1 MQPLLCPMTRYSL
14 HQLQLLM
21 EGEFGYNTWSNNC
34 FRTSPTDPVRIARE
48 LKNHVNKVVLEES
61 DFKNMLG
68 EVNHVSESI
77 YFLENDYDKITSLLD
92 KLSDEDN
99 WDQNRKVFVADNNI
113 DKLCECCILMLR
125 DYHDYFIASG
135 VLNDK

>member
-21 EGEFGYNTWSNNC
+21 EGEFGSSVWSNHC
-34 FRTSPTDPVRIARE
+34 FRTSPSDPIMIARE
-48 LKNHVNKVVLEES
+48 LKNHVKKVVLEES

-68 EVNHVSESI
+68 EVDHVSESI

-113 DKLCECCILMLR
+113 DKLCELCILMLR
-125 DYHDYFIASG
+125 DYHDYFVASG
-135 VLNDK
+135 VSNDK